1 MSNVSKRS
9 TVNQGWCV
17 FQSLNQVWMDSV
29 FEHSSHSATSFQILS
44 SYWLTFKAV
53 ANDDFFQTVLEVG
66 NIF

>member
-1 MSNVSKRS
+1 M
-9 TVNQGWCV
+9 NQGWRV

-53 ANDDFFQTVLEVG
+53 AYDNLFQTVLEVSD
-66 NIF
+66 IF

>member
-1 MSNVSKRS
+1 MGNVGKRS

-29 FEHSSHSATSFQILS
+29 FEHSSHSATSFQILG

-53 ANDDFFQTVLEVG
+53 TNDDFFQAVLKVSD
-66 NIF
+66 IF

>member
-1 MSNVSKRS
+1 MGNVGKRS

-29 FEHSSHSATSFQILS
+29 FEDSRHSATSFQVLG

-53 ANDDFFQTVLEVG
+53 ANDDFFQTVLEVSD
-66 NIF
+66 IF